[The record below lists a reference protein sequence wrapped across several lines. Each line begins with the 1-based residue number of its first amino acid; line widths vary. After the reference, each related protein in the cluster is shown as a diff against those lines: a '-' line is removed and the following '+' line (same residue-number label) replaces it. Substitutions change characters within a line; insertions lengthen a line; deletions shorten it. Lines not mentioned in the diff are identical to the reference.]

1 MISET
6 DLDSAESRINH
17 ADLASLGGVSG
28 LRSSGLRSSGLR
40 SSGLRSVGAS
50 GLRSGGGYRNL
61 MLGGGSTRQLG
72 QSRAVNAAA
81 AYAAADK
88 AGGIVA
94 GGDAAVGT
102 TGAAAG
108 SDGLLAADYDDYG
121 GMMTGPV
128 VNNRRTAAAGLGSYG
143 NNLGLSGY
151 GGGGGTTGIL
161 NRGYGGGSG
170 YGGGGSGYGGGGG
183 YAPVNLASGYG
194 PGVCEDK
201 GLNPALVLATL
212 AAAAVAFAVIYRQV
226 TGGGRKFKKPPT
238 TVQDYVDVVADLIW
252 SGELMF
258 IALHIYINSHW
269 IYGTEFFHVWFRR
282 IQFKYLATI
291 APLLIF

>member
-1 MISET
+1 MNSET

-17 ADLASLGGVSG
+17 ADLAMLGGASG

-40 SSGLRSVGAS
+40 SMGAS

-94 GGDAAVGT
+94 GGNAAVGT

-128 VNNRRTAAAGLGSYG
+128 VNNRRTAAAGLGGSYG

-151 GGGGGTTGIL
+151 GIGGGGAGGTTGIL

-170 YGGGGSGYGGGGG
+170 YGGSGYGGGGG

-238 TVQDYVDVVADLIW
+238 SVQDYVDIVADLIW
-252 SGELMF
+252 SGELLF
-258 IALHIYINSHW
+258 LALHVLTRIRCKV
-269 IYGTEFFHVWFRR
+269 FFRVWFRR
-282 IQFKYLATI
+282 IQFKY
-291 APLLIF
+291 